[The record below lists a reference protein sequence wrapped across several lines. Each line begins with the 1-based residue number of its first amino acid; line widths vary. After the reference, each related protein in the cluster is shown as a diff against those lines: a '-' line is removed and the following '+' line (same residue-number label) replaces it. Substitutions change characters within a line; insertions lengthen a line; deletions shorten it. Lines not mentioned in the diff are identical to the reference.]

1 MGLFGTA
8 GVRGPVTDRLTP
20 DLAVRFGQAVASEL
34 RVPDQVVS
42 VARDGRT
49 SGPGLEEA
57 VTAGLL
63 AGGVTVRRLGV
74 VTTPLL
80 AFASRMGVGVMVTA
94 SHNPPGDNGLKL
106 FIDGQEADRDVER
119 VVEAAVANP
128 SAPARWDRW
137 AAPVSASVQRSYLR
151 TIDRYTASFGAV
163 PDGLSVCL
171 DAGTGTGAMTTASA
185 LRAAGAEVAVLNG
198 QVDGHFPARPSKPTA
213 QTLQTLSGVLG
224 AGSFDLGIAHDGD
237 ADRVV
242 FLDSAGEVIHEDTVT
257 AVIATA
263 LIETADTED
272 PIVITTPNAS
282 TRIDAAVAAAGGQT
296 VRVGLGDLQAGL
308 AEHGDAVVFAAEPW
322 KHIHPGLG
330 GWIDGTASAVV
341 FTRLLA
347 SSGLERLVDPIDEQ
361 PYRKLSIDCPDAR
374 KRPVMQALATAI
386 PQLYPEATIERDHG
400 LRMTLPDDG
409 WALLRPSGTEPKF
422 RIYAES
428 QSVDA
433 LVEPLIAVVE
443 DNR

>member
-34 RVPDQVVS
+34 PVPDQVVS

-80 AFASRMGVGVMVTA
+80 AFASRLGVGVMVTA

-119 VVEAAVANP
+119 VVEGAVAHP

-213 QTLQTLSGVLG
+213 QTLQTLSGVLA

-282 TRIDAAVAAAGGQT
+282 TRIDAVVTAAGGQT

-347 SSGLERLVDPIDEQ
+347 SSGLDRLVDPIDEQ

-386 PQLYPEATIERDHG
+386 PELYPEATIEQDYG

-433 LVEPLIAVVE
+433 LVEPLIALVE
-443 DNR
+443 DSR

>member
-20 DLAVRFGQAVASEL
+20 DLAVQFGQAVASEL
-34 RVPDQVVS
+34 AVPDLVVS

-49 SGPGLEEA
+49 SGPALEAA

-63 AGGVTVRRLGV
+63 AGGVTVQRLGV

-80 AFASRMGVGVMVTA
+80 AFASRSGVGVMVTA

-106 FIDGQEADRDVER
+106 FIDGQEADRDVEHL
-119 VVEAAVANP
+119 VEAAVANP
-128 SAPARWDRW
+128 PAPARWDRW

-171 DAGTGTGAMTTASA
+171 DAGTGTGAMTTAAA
-185 LRAAGAEVAVLNG
+185 LRAAGAEVVVLNG

-213 QTLQTLSGVLG
+213 ETLQTLSGVL
-224 AGSFDLGIAHDGD
+224 AVGSFDLGVAHDGD

-242 FLDSAGEVIHEDTVT
+242 FLDSTGEVIHEDTVT

-263 LIETADTED
+263 LIETADTQD

-282 TRIDAAVAAAGGQT
+282 TRIDAVVTAAGGQT

-322 KHIHPGLG
+322 KHIHPTLG
-330 GWIDGTASAVV
+330 GWIDGTASAVM
-341 FTRLLA
+341 FTRLVA
-347 SSGLERLVDPIDEQ
+347 SSGLDRLVDPIDEQ

-374 KRPVMQALATAI
+374 KQPVMEALAAAI
-386 PQLYPEATIERDHG
+386 PEQFPEATVEQDHG

-433 LVEPLIAVVE
+433 LVESLIALVE
-443 DNR
+443 DSR